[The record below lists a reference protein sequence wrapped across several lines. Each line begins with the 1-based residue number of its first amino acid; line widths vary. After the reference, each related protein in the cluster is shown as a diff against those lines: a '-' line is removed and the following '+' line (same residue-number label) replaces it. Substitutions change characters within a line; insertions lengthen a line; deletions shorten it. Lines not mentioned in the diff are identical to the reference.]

1 MNYKTFAA
9 NAAANVAQNAS
20 SQNVPVMYVHDGGFH
35 ADDVLAVVL
44 LGALFPEVEV
54 ARTRNVPEGAFAVD
68 VGGGEYDHHTA
79 PRPVWEKWN
88 VPHCGASRLFVD
100 PDFRADFQRQLG
112 IGSAGMAWLEEH
124 LFLPV
129 CREDNGVPNA
139 SNNLLAFIRHA
150 NPAWGKDMGSE
161 AMDTAFKSAVY
172 MATGI
177 VRVCLEQARAMDR
190 AQEVLAGLPDE
201 EIVGIPQGLP
211 EWKSTLAG
219 KTTKFV
225 VYPGVKEDWYVQS
238 VPPAADRVFEQK
250 IPHPESWRGLRG
262 ADLSEASGLSGGVF
276 CHTAGFLSVWKTE
289 EEAWAAARHLL
300 SQEKI
305 LHVTED
311 DLAQQVIKISEDDL
325 K

>member
-1 MNYKTFAA
+1 MKYKTFAT
-9 NAAANVAQNAS
+9 AQNQSA
-20 SQNVPVMYVHDGGFH
+20 QNTQSVPVVYVHDGGFH

-54 ARTRNVPEGAFAVD
+54 NRTRNVPADAFAVD
-68 VGGGEYDHHTA
+68 VGGGEYDHHMM
-79 PRPVWEKWN
+79 PRPMWEKWG
-88 VPHCGASRLFVD
+88 VPHCGASRLFTD
-100 PDFRADFQRQLG
+100 PDFRTDFQQQLK
-112 IGSAGMAWLEEH
+112 IGPAGMDWLEEH

-129 CREDNGVPNA
+129 CREDNGVQNT

-150 NPAWGKDMGSE
+150 NPAWGKDTSPE
-161 AMDTAFKSAVY
+161 AMDAAFKSAVY

-190 AQEVLAGLPDE
+190 AQEVLEGLPDE

-250 IPHPESWRGLRG
+250 VPHPEAWRGLRNE
-262 ADLSEASGLSGGVF
+262 ALSEASGLGGGVF
-276 CHTAGFLSVWKTE
+276 CHAAGFLSVWKTE
-289 EEAWAAARHLL
+289 EGAWAAARHLL